1 MRYIAS
7 CISVLSALAIVGP
20 AVAAELPATP
30 KRERPAPQRAERP
43 APAQQ
48 TAQQGANWNGGQ
60 MGGSNGASGVN
71 NNFVEPGAYLF
82 SGCSPSGPSFGSPGC
97 AETPFSFSSSNSWK
111 YTAGGFFGYRQQVG
125 FGKGIFPGG
134 LVVGVEGD
142 IYYQNAETS
151 FVQSG
156 RPPWFSST
164 GLETFTGSIKQ
175 GTNGSFRLRAG
186 ALVTPWTL
194 VYATGGLAIGE
205 ISGSFSYLACTTSPC
220 SSGTSVFGAASWNEA
235 RVGGTVGAGVETELF
250 LGWKGRLEYR
260 YTDFGSITKDV
271 ALSNNVTSVGGC
283 SPTVCGNVAHIETKA
298 FNHRITVGL
307 GFDL

>member
-60 MGGSNGASGVN
+60 MGGSNGASGVS

-111 YTAGGFFGYRQQVG
+111 YTAGGFFG
-125 FGKGIFPGG
+125 
-134 LVVGVEGD
+134 
-142 IYYQNAETS
+142 
-151 FVQSG
+151 
-156 RPPWFSST
+156 
-164 GLETFTGSIKQ
+164 
-175 GTNGSFRLRAG
+175 
-186 ALVTPWTL
+186 
-194 VYATGGLAIGE
+194 
-205 ISGSFSYLACTTSPC
+205 
-220 SSGTSVFGAASWNEA
+220 
-235 RVGGTVGAGVETELF
+235 
-250 LGWKGRLEYR
+250 
-260 YTDFGSITKDV
+260 
-271 ALSNNVTSVGGC
+271 
-283 SPTVCGNVAHIETKA
+283 
-298 FNHRITVGL
+298 
-307 GFDL
+307 